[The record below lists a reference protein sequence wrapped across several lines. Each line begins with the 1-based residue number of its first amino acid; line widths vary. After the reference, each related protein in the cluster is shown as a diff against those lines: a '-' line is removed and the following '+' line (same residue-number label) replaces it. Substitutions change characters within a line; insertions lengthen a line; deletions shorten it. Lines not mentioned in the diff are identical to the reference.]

1 MQKLSSGNKL
11 GVSKTQGATDMRF
24 TILTEYKGL
33 NKALGVFDS
42 KEEAEQV
49 SQQLRDSTPRM
60 MVWIVETKEQPDVW

>member
-1 MQKLSSGNKL
+1 
-11 GVSKTQGATDMRF
+11 MRF